1 LGVAAVVYP
10 RKCMGIFQRTQNP
23 LSQVGKPSSP
33 IRIRGHHPDCQ
44 NFAGNRIRLGKR
56 DLCAACFGLLI
67 GAIIAWVGTV
77 LQFFVGLRVFWA
89 SVWLLMLGEVGMVL
103 GLTQIKFAG
112 FAKVA
117 VNVVFVVGSFVTLA
131 EADVLG
137 GSVLVDAYVLGL
149 ILFLLWLRILLSERN
164 NRRTCQTCQWC
175 FQ

>member
-1 LGVAAVVYP
+1 
-10 RKCMGIFQRTQNP
+10 
-23 LSQVGKPSSP
+23 
-33 IRIRGHHPDCQ
+33 
-44 NFAGNRIRLGKR
+44 
-56 DLCAACFGLLI
+56 
-67 GAIIAWVGTV
+67 
-77 LQFFVGLRVFWA
+77 
-89 SVWLLMLGEVGMVL
+89 MLGEVGMVL

-117 VNVVFVVGSFVTLA
+117 VNVFFVVGSFVTLA